1 MNYLLSFNFEYL
13 LMLKKFLNRIS
24 GVARSINGTPVQAE
38 SSSEKSASPGGE
50 EQSEPI
56 SADEDSQPS
65 ANGRKS
71 ILDNAI
77 DNRDQA
83 VKMIVDSFRSATGSK
98 SKEFERL
105 TVLIPYKEP
114 VFDPLCHAWADE
126 QFVSDLRRE
135 LDNALLS
142 AVGASKIELKFVH
155 ASELDP
161 GQCREVIPEALYVAW
176 KKPDLKPK
184 KVADA
189 LKGTIAL
196 VPGTGTLVSPVYE
209 IDPDRK
215 TLYRIGRGEIS
226 RRSGSIRRNDIVISD
241 SDPDPAMMEMNSRVS
256 SNHADI
262 VVRNGQICLR
272 ASAGGCRSMGGAAT
286 KLLRDDK
293 VIELSDTSTLIPL
306 ADGDMIELGK
316 SLTLIFTVEH

>member
-1 MNYLLSFNFEYL
+1 
-13 LMLKKFLNRIS
+13 MLKKFLNRIS

-114 VFDPLCHAWADE
+114 VFDPLFHAWADE